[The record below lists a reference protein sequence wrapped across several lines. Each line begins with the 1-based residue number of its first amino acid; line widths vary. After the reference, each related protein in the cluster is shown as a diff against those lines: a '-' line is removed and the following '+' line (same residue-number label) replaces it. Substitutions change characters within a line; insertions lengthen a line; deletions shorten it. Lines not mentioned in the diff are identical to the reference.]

1 MLNFKKSNKLIPIF
15 LLLTQCMIFG
25 FSFIILQ
32 KIISYGCPTFLIIST
47 RFFIGSISL
56 FLFSIAAPKNH
67 ILYFNLSKLEIK
79 HGVICGIV
87 MLIAFSLQTYGAV
100 YTSSANNALF
110 TGLNVIFVPIIML
123 IYYKKYNWKLLIYS
137 LICIIGVGFV
147 SNFSF
152 TNLHINYGDAF
163 SIICG
168 FAFAVHFILLEKFTP
183 NVNLSS
189 FTFIQLLTVSILSG
203 LISLF
208 SEKKFYIEINWNN
221 AFILL
226 LFIGVISTAITYLIQ
241 SYVQIHLSA
250 NTVSI
255 ISCSESIFAVI
266 FSLALG
272 YENISKNLI
281 VGFLFIIIAMLLVSI
296 DTDDNTKKIKNNI
309 NSLKRKLS
317 MKNNDFN
324 LFKYILTNSLSPIF
338 LPSSVAFAFLLSL
351 LFNSLQC
358 NRNNT
363 MIYLIIMFIIGVIF
377 CTIMLIY
384 IKKYV
389 KKYCFRM
396 KKQEFEFCQNCINN
410 QDKYIFDEYGLIT
423 LKEIIKREKTLPNN
437 SKVYNYTMLDDTTSD
452 QNVKN
457 IVENNLKRNIVY
469 KEFYVDKGF
478 EANEDNVELYGLN
491 NLIYCKTNDLFKSAW
506 FDIVLHITPDNK
518 YGYAAVNFTPVHGEC
533 VSCPYAKCCNNKN
546 DDVLYKILSN
556 NAVAYLYKQMNLIM
570 KESTNSEK

>member
-1 MLNFKKSNKLIPIF
+1 MYKLKKSTKLISIF
-15 LLLTQCMIFG
+15 LLLIQCMIFG
-25 FSFIILQ
+25 FSFIVLQ
-32 KIISYGCPTFLIIST
+32 ELVSYNCPTFLIISI

-56 FLFSIAAPKNH
+56 FLFSIVAPKNH

-79 HGVICGIV
+79 LGVISGFV

-110 TGLNVIFVPIIML
+110 TGLNVIFVPIIIFL
-123 IYYKKYNWKLLIYS
+123 YNKKYNWRLSIYS
-137 LICIIGVGFV
+137 LICIIGVSLV
-147 SNFSF
+147 SKF
-152 TNLHINYGDAF
+152 TLTSLDINYGDIF

-168 FAFAVHFILLEKFTP
+168 FAFAIHFILLEKFTP

-189 FTFIQLLTVSILSG
+189 FTFTQLFTVSILSG
-203 LISLF
+203 LISFF
-208 SEKKFYIEINWNN
+208 SEKKTYFEINWNK

-226 LFIGVISTAITYLIQ
+226 LFIGIVSTSITYLIQ

-266 FSLALG
+266 FSLILG
-272 YENISKNLI
+272 YEKISQKLI
-281 VGFLFIIIAMLLVSI
+281 VGFIFIMIAMLLVSI
-296 DTDDNTKKIKNNI
+296 DTDNNIKNNI
-309 NSLKRKLS
+309 KRKFT
-317 MKNNDFN
+317 MKNNDFD
-324 LFKYILTNSLSPIF
+324 LFKYILTDSLSPIF

-351 LFNSLQC
+351 LFNSLQY
-358 NRNNT
+358 NRKNII
-363 MIYLIIMFIIGVIF
+363 IYLIVMFVIGVIF
-377 CTIMLIY
+377 CIIMLLY
-384 IKKYV
+384 IRKQV
-389 KKYCFRM
+389 KKYCFKM
-396 KKQEFEFCQNCINN
+396 KKQEFEFCHNCIKN

-423 LKEIIKREKTLPNN
+423 LKEIIKREKALPSN

-457 IVENNLKRNIVY
+457 IVKNNLKRDIVY

-478 EANEDNVELYGLN
+478 EANDDNVELYGLD

-506 FDIVLHITPDNK
+506 FDIVLHITPDDK

-570 KESTNSEK
+570 KESTNSEE

>member
-15 LLLTQCMIFG
+15 LLLIQCMIFG

-32 KIISYGCPTFLIIST
+32 KLISYNCPTFLIISI

-56 FLFSIAAPKNH
+56 FLLSIAAPKNH

-79 HGVICGIV
+79 LGVISGFV

-110 TGLNVIFVPIIML
+110 TGLNVIFVPIIIFL
-123 IYYKKYNWKLLIYS
+123 YNKKYNWRLLIYS
-137 LICIIGVGFV
+137 LICIIGVGLV
-147 SNFSF
+147 SNFTF
-152 TNLHINYGDAF
+152 TSLHVNYGDAF
-163 SIICG
+163 SVICG

-189 FTFIQLLTVSILSG
+189 FTFIQLLTVSMLSG
-203 LISLF
+203 LISF
-208 SEKKFYIEINWNN
+208 SSEKKFYIEINWNK

-226 LFIGVISTAITYLIQ
+226 LFMGVVSTAITYLIQ
-241 SYVQIHLSA
+241 SYVQMHLSA

-266 FSLALG
+266 FSLVLG
-272 YENISKNLI
+272 YEKISQKLI
-281 VGFLFIIIAMLLVSI
+281 IGFLFITIAMLLVSI
-296 DTDDNTKKIKNNI
+296 DTDNNIKNNI
-309 NSLKRKLS
+309 NNIKRKLT
-317 MKNNDFN
+317 MKNNDFD
-324 LFKYILTNSLSPIF
+324 LFKYILADSLSPIF

-351 LFNSLQC
+351 LFNSLQY
-358 NRNNT
+358 NRKNT
-363 MIYLIIMFIIGVIF
+363 IIYLIAMFVIGAIF
-377 CTIMLIY
+377 CIIMLLY
-384 IKKYV
+384 IRKQV
-389 KKYCFRM
+389 KKYCLKM
-396 KKQEFEFCQNCINN
+396 KKQEFESCQDCIKN

-423 LKEIIKREKTLPNN
+423 LKEIIKREKTLPCN

-457 IVENNLKRNIVY
+457 IVKNNLKRNIVY

-478 EANEDNVELYGLN
+478 EANDDNVELYGLN

-570 KESTNSEK
+570 KENTNLEE